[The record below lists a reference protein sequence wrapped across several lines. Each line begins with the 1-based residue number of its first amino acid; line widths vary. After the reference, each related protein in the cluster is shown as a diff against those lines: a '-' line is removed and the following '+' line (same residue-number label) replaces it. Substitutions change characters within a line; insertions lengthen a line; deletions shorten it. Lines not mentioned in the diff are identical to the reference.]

1 MNLVKRFFCA
11 FVAASI
17 LFTGSIQTV
26 QAAMISAEQV
36 AGKTLSVGGEQDRAR
51 IVSALSRED
60 VQAALVARGIDPVEA
75 KGRVAALTDD
85 EASLMASQLDT
96 AVAGGNGIIGAIV
109 LVFLVLLLTDIL
121 GFTKIFPFTRSVR

>member
-1 MNLVKRFFCA
+1 MVLVKRFFCA

-36 AGKTLSVGGEQDRAR
+36 AGNTLSVGGEQDRAR

-60 VQAALVARGIDPVEA
+60 VQTALVARGIDPVEA

-109 LVFLVLLLTDIL
+109 LIFLVLLLTDIL

>member
-1 MNLVKRFFCA
+1 MILVKRLFSA
-11 FVAASI
+11 FLAASI

-36 AGKTLSVGGEQDRAR
+36 AESSITSQGNQDRTL
-51 IVSALSRED
+51 IVAALSRED
-60 VQAALVARGIDPVEA
+60 VQAALVARGIDPAQA
-75 KGRVAALTDD
+75 KDRVAALTDD
-85 EASLMASQLDT
+85 EASMVASQLDT
-96 AVAGGNGIIGAIV
+96 APAGGIIGAIV